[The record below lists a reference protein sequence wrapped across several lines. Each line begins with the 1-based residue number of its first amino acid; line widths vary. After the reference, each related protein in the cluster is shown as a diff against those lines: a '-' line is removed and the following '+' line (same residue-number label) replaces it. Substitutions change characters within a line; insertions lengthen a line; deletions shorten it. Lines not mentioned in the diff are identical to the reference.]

1 MKSVV
6 GFFAHPDDETVLA
19 GGLTAM
25 LIQQNIPVHL
35 VCATRGEGGETGPSV
50 LMLRR
55 ETLGA
60 AREAELRCAAMALGA
75 SVEVL
80 NYIDPT
86 IGQDE
91 VLRAFEVSL
100 DTLAR
105 QFAAILHERRADL
118 VLTHGTDGEYGH
130 PAHQLVHRA
139 VIAAVKQYFPRALVY
154 SVAARVPTIEDDL
167 WNQNQI
173 AHFALDIRPWAAQKI
188 AAMECHA
195 SQHEL
200 FLRKSNQN
208 TVSETLR
215 VVESVRRMW
224 PVSDDEPPQDAFA
237 NLLRLIGAWSPE
249 S

>member
-25 LIQQNIPVHL
+25 LMQQGIAVHL
-35 VCATRGEGGETGPSV
+35 VCATRGEGGETGPAV

-60 AREAELRCAAMALGA
+60 AREAELRCAALALGA
-75 SVEVL
+75 TVEVL

-86 IGQDE
+86 IGPDE
-91 VLRAFEVSL
+91 VLRAFEVSV

-105 QFAAILHERRADL
+105 QFAAILQERRVDL
-118 VLTHGTDGEYGH
+118 VLTHGSDGEYGH
-130 PAHQLVHRA
+130 PAHRLVHQA

-167 WNQNQI
+167 WNQSQI
-173 AHFALDIRPWAAQKI
+173 AHFALDIRPWATQKL

-200 FLRKSNQN
+200 FLHKSHHSS
-208 TVSETLR
+208 VSETLR

-224 PVSDDEPPQDAFA
+224 PVPEDEPPQDAFA
-237 NLLRLIGAWSPE
+237 NLLRFVGAWSPE
-249 S
+249 G